1 MRGAP
6 GGDISVRRGPHFE
19 SGVVCEAF
27 FRASKFSR
35 SDNFNGLCVSIG
47 NMYDIIMFSSSFD
60 MPLIIVLTAEPSI
73 VFGHLFTLA
82 AKEFEA
88 LLFLTF
94 KHKGLRTLYVP
105 TGEVLTEGLTG
116 EVLIGGLT
124 GKVLTEGLTGEVL
137 TGGLT
142 GKVLTWGLT
151 GEVLTWGLTG
161 EILTGRLTGEVL
173 TAGLTG
179 EVLTAGLTG
188 EVLTEVFTWFFFC
201 FFTKCDSV
209 SCLATG

>member
-6 GGDISVRRGPHFE
+6 EGDISVRRGAHFE
-19 SGVVCEAF
+19 SGVVCDAF
-27 FRASKFSR
+27 FGASKFSR

-60 MPLIIVLTAEPSI
+60 TMPLIIVLTAEPSI

-94 KHKGLRTLYVP
+94 KHKGLRTLSVP
-105 TGEVLTEGLTG
+105 TGDVLTGGLTG

-124 GKVLTEGLTGEVL
+124 GEVLTGGLTGEVL

-142 GKVLTWGLT
+142 GKVLTGGLT
-151 GEVLTWGLTG
+151 GKVLTGGLTK
-161 EILTGRLTGEVL
+161 
-173 TAGLTG
+173 
-179 EVLTAGLTG
+179 
-188 EVLTEVFTWFFFC
+188 VFTWFFFC